1 MGSNVLIRQVWKHN
15 YEEEMKAIRGFLC
28 LFPIVSFSTR
38 VLLCPDRV
46 PASTDWGDIDAN
58 YATLRQMADNN
69 KNNMVQVGLAFSSKR
84 KEMPTCPET
93 WQPCVWE
100 FNLMPVDNGG
110 NGRDLSEEEE
120 QFLQKYCTGGISG
133 RKLRSEGIHPRLFAT
148 DLSGL
153 CTSLTSHK
161 IDICWVVFKGGLD
174 FVALL
179 SQKVQTGLPT
189 EREAFLRMVA
199 SYFPALYD
207 MAALLGLKGEG
218 NDGTLEGLA
227 RSVLLERDGREPHGA
242 ACDSLFALH
251 MFMMTEGLPAGWAEK
266 KPGVLFGVT
275 SEEEA
280 ASALFLR

>member
-15 YEEEMKAIRGFLC
+15 YEEEMKAIRSFLRW
-28 LFPIVSFSTR
+28 FPIVSFTTR
-38 VLLCPDRV
+38 LLLCRDRV

-58 YATLRQMADNN
+58 YATLRQMADNY

-84 KEMPTCPET
+84 KEMPRCPET

-110 NGRDLSEEEE
+110 NGRDLSKEEE
-120 QFLQKYCTGGISG
+120 QFLQEYCTDGISG
-133 RKLRSEGIHPRLFAT
+133 KKLRSEGIHPRLFAA

-153 CTSLTSHK
+153 CTLLTSHK

-179 SQKVQTGLPT
+179 SQKVQSLPA

-199 SYFPALYD
+199 SYFPTLYD
-207 MAALLGLKGEG
+207 LAALLGLKGKG
-218 NDGTLEGLA
+218 SDGTVEGLA
-227 RSVLLERDGREPHGA
+227 RSVLMKRDGRHPHGA
-242 ACDSLFALH
+242 ASDSLLALRL
-251 MFMMTEGLPAGWAEK
+251 FMKTKAPRVGWAEK
-266 KPGVLFGVT
+266 KPRVLFGIT
-275 SEEEA
+275 SEQEA
-280 ASALFLR
+280 ANALLMP